1 MKILI
6 RYNLIF
12 NVIFSSN
19 FTECCDI
26 SFIVN
31 GYIRQNWLDGPC
43 NFHWALSIKYVAMVM

>member
-19 FTECCDI
+19 LTECCDI

-31 GYIRQNWLDGPC
+31 GYIRQNWLDVPC
-43 NFHWALSIKYVAMVM
+43 YFQLELN